1 MDEELGREEP
11 AATSTSKASPS
22 GPLGAAM
29 ATTMLSASLSLIESM
44 CVWRTKLL
52 GGLIIKRPARH
63 AWSGST
69 AENGVTKFDVTRAG
83 RRSLNKGK
91 RATNAHAIWRQVRR
105 PTSGETLARSAS
117 TRSSPAIGPVT
128 ALLRSRPFHAAT
140 PNSPAYVIK
149 CSPIAAA
156 CSYA

>member
-1 MDEELGREEP
+1 M
-11 AATSTSKASPS
+11 
-22 GPLGAAM
+22 
-29 ATTMLSASLSLIESM
+29 
-44 CVWRTKLL
+44 
-52 GGLIIKRPARH
+52 GGLVIKRPVRH

-69 AENGVTKFDVTRAG
+69 AENGATKFDVTRAG

-91 RATNAHAIWRQVRR
+91 VATNAHAIWRQVRR

-117 TRSSPAIGPVT
+117 ARSSPAIGPVT

-149 CSPIAAA
+149 CSPIAVA
-156 CSYA
+156 CSYASRLMPCYTSATRHYRAEHGVRLSHFRCHIIAHPLTSRLGK